1 MAERKAWI
9 VTASEDRPVGDVAK
23 DLTANG
29 FTVAQVLGEMNVITG
44 AAREELIEKLRAI
57 PGVLDI
63 SPDLPID
70 IGPPDAPV
78 TW

>member
-1 MAERKAWI
+1 MPEQKSWI

-23 DLTANG
+23 ELMANG
-29 FTVAQVLGEMNVITG
+29 FTITQVLGEMNVITG
-44 AAREELIEKLRAI
+44 VARDEVIAKLRAI
-57 PGVLDI
+57 PGVVDI
-63 SPDLPID
+63 SPDLPVD